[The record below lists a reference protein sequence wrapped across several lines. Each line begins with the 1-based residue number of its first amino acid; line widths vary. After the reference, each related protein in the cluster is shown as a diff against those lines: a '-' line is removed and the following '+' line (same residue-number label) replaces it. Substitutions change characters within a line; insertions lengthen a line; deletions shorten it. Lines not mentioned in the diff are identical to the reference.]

1 MLRLVDVRQSKLDP
15 KYASAS
21 LAVDP
26 QPFGVACNVQGGDQL
41 VHLLGTGAHGSW
53 FVAPSSGTVRPAPS
67 RGWRKASWRELYGYR
82 C

>member
-1 MLRLVDVRQSKLDP
+1 MRRLVDVRQSKLDP

-26 QPFGVACNVQGGDQL
+26 QPFGVASNVQGGDQL

-53 FVAPSSGTVRPAPS
+53 FVASSSGTERPCAVE
-67 RGWRKASWRELYGYR
+67 GVANDVLRELYGNR